1 MLFWCTYKMTDLTE
15 QCSYMKVWF
24 KPSKNATETF
34 GKFKVALRDQT
45 IGRQAFLNGFP
56 NSKAV

>member
-1 MLFWCTYKMTDLTE
+1 
-15 QCSYMKVWF
+15 MKVWF